1 MRRMRRG
8 GVGTKNALKQKISA
22 KFGLSRGYLNIPP
35 RSRKQIPEFMKV
47 QPGPLGHLTP
57 IQARYLQEL
66 RQYLC
71 SFYGTK
77 IQVPQGEVE
86 DIISF
91 LVIRTTYGITA
102 VMKKYPEPDIYAR
115 IIYKNGA
122 VDFARRQAVSRGEGS
137 RYSRRVD
144 SVSTIYGRSGA
155 SFEESI
161 ADIHNDDFAQVD
173 SKIDSSKELKHA
185 LSQLSSLMQKFLYL
199 TAVCGLT
206 QAEAAHHLNHDR
218 SYLSRKLKSDL
229 AMVRKTF
236 GAAS

>member
-1 MRRMRRG
+1 MRRG

-35 RSRKQIPEFMKV
+35 RSRKQIPEYMKL
-47 QPGPLGHLTP
+47 QPGHLGHLTP
-57 IQARYLQEL
+57 IQAKYLHDL
-66 RQYLC
+66 RQSLC
-71 SFYGTK
+71 SIYGQK
-77 IQVPQGEVE
+77 IKVPQGEVE
-86 DIISF
+86 DIVSF
-91 LVIRTTYGITA
+91 LIVRTARGLTS
-102 VMKKYPEPDIYAR
+102 VMKKYPEPSAYAR
-115 IIYKNGA
+115 VIYKNGA

-137 RYSRRVD
+137 RYSRTVD
-144 SVSTIYGRSGA
+144 SVSVIRGRSGA
-155 SFEESI
+155 SFEESLT
-161 ADIHNDDFAQVD
+161 DIHNDDFAQVD
-173 SKIDSSKELKHA
+173 SRIDSSKELKHA

>member
-1 MRRMRRG
+1 
-8 GVGTKNALKQKISA
+8 
-22 KFGLSRGYLNIPP
+22 
-35 RSRKQIPEFMKV
+35 MKL
-47 QPGPLGHLTP
+47 QPGHLGLLTP
-57 IQARYLQEL
+57 IQAKYLHDL
-66 RQYLC
+66 RQLLC
-71 SFYGTK
+71 SIYGQK
-77 IQVPQGEVE
+77 IKVPQGEVE

-91 LVIRTTYGITA
+91 LIVRTARGLTP
-102 VMKKYPEPDIYAR
+102 VMKKYPEPSAYAR
-115 IIYKNGA
+115 VIYKNGA

-137 RYSRRVD
+137 RYSRTVD
-144 SVSTIYGRSGA
+144 SVSVIRGRSGA
-155 SFEESI
+155 SFEESLT
-161 ADIHNDDFAQVD
+161 DIHNDDFAQVD
-173 SKIDSSKELKHA
+173 SRIDSSKELKHA